1 MLHTQSSGQPFMLQ
15 RPGSRKYILN
25 KKNKKH
31 NIKNFFFLNRKN
43 KNIYPIIGPQTFE
56 P

>member
-31 NIKNFFFLNRKN
+31 NIIIIIFL
-43 KNIYPIIGPQTFE
+43 
-56 P
+56 